1 MNLIFSKARVA
12 ATLHLSIPRLELL
25 VVLTGTRA
33 LNYVANQLQAP
44 VTDSILW
51 TDTQCVLHWM
61 KNHKP
66 LPTFV
71 QNRLKE
77 ISSHKDV
84 KFRYIST
91 SQNPADL
98 ATRGLT
104 AEIRVHSNLWWHGPS
119 WLKDDMTKWPSWD
132 FQQID
137 DDTLQQ
143 LAKHSAGAEVLYE
156 TSALTEIECKIET
169 TAESI
174 APFELNEKD
183 YSSLSGLLRVTAWPL
198 RFISK
203 IQKKNTERGEL
214 TVQEISQ

>member
-1 MNLIFSKARVA
+1 M
-12 ATLHLSIPRLELL
+12 
-25 VVLTGTRA
+25 
-33 LNYVANQLQAP
+33 ANQLQAP
-44 VTDSILW
+44 VTDCILW

-98 ATRGLT
+98 ATRGRS
-104 AEIRVHSNLWWHGPS
+104 AEERVHGNLWWHGPS
-119 WLKDDMTKWPSWD
+119 WLKEDLLKWPSWD

-137 DDTLQQ
+137 DDALQQ

-156 TSALTEIECKIET
+156 PSALTEIECKIET
-169 TAESI
+169 TAASI
-174 APFELNEKD
+174 APFELNKKD
-183 YSSLSGLLRVTAWPL
+183 YSSLSRLLRVTAWVM

-214 TVQEISQ
+214 AVQEISQ